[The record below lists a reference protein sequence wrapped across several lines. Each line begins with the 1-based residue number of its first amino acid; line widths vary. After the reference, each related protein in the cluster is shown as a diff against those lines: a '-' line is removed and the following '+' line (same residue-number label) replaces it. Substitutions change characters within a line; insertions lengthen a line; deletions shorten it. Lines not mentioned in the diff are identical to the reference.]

1 MKINRAPHIPW
12 VIFVLAATAVASF
25 LFVANFHPQRMPP
38 AFRFFGEKPPDHA
51 TIGGT
56 PLGLIFGAVSLAIFV
71 FAAFLGVRKKMPI
84 LRASRAM
91 DEQRGTPKQI
101 AKRYEDKVDYRHT
114 RTPWR

>member
-12 VIFVLAATAVASF
+12 MIFVLAATAVASL

-71 FAAFLGVRKKMPI
+71 FAALSECARNCRSCESATCSDGSA
-84 LRASRAM
+84 LTS
-91 DEQRGTPKQI
+91 G
-101 AKRYEDKVDYRHT
+101 
-114 RTPWR
+114 